1 MRVEKKLQSPP
12 PPVSP
17 QRAENRP
24 KPPQPPPVAEK
35 PQETPKP
42 KDLGRNLDVK
52 A

>member
-17 QRAENRP
+17 ERVENRP
-24 KPPQPPPVAEK
+24 KPPQPPPVEEK
-35 PQETPKP
+35 PRETPKP
-42 KDLGRNLDVK
+42 KDLGRNVDVN